1 MLVAAALLVSPELS
15 LGRGGGGG
23 GGHGFGGGFHGGFAA
38 HGLSGARGFGG
49 RGFLVGEIMAASVI
63 AVSVGAVA
71 AFVIVVFA
79 TLMGASSALDILTS
93 TRFIIPIITRILST
107 GLIWDTK
114 CVRASRLHAESGRM
128 KMGVGFC

>member
-1 MLVAAALLVSPELS
+1 MGEVEDTALEGGSTEEGSTEGDLEGAVSA
-15 LGRGGGGG
+15 
-23 GGHGFGGGFHGGFAA
+23 F
-38 HGLSGARGFGG
+38 
-49 RGFLVGEIMAASVI
+49 VI
-63 AVSVGAVA
+63 AVSVGAVS
-71 AFVIVVFA
+71 AFVIVVFG

-107 GLIWDTK
+107 GLIRDTE

>member
-1 MLVAAALLVSPELS
+1 MAVGEVEDTALEGGSTAVEDAALE
-15 LGRGGGGG
+15 GGSTEGDLEG
-23 GGHGFGGGFHGGFAA
+23 
-38 HGLSGARGFGG
+38 
-49 RGFLVGEIMAASVI
+49 
-63 AVSVGAVA
+63 AVSVGAVS
-71 AFVIVVFA
+71 AFVIVVFG

>member
-1 MLVAAALLVSPELS
+1 MAVEDAALEGGSTAVDLEGGSTEGDLEGAVSA
-15 LGRGGGGG
+15 
-23 GGHGFGGGFHGGFAA
+23 F
-38 HGLSGARGFGG
+38 
-49 RGFLVGEIMAASVI
+49 VI
-63 AVSVGAVA
+63 AVSVGAVS
-71 AFVIVVFA
+71 AFVIAVFG